1 MFEVDRHQICS
12 TDPWDSNR
20 ARDVA
25 IAEFQSGQAHLKARY
40 WRNFGEDIIGPTSLY
55 QGAFGVLWAMHYLS
69 HALDMELEFS
79 APEMALEIFEDFE
92 RYEALAFAR
101 VVENP
106 TASYYVG
113 RSGALN
119 VLQKV
124 APEKYSSYQA
134 ELIEIARSNLANP
147 SLEILWG
154 GSGSILPILNNLE
167 RAPNDESLATL
178 FVEQLEFLKSQLV
191 HAEDFDCEVWIQ
203 DLYGATPRLTGAAHG
218 FFGNVYPFLRGQD
231 YLPESRHQWLLD
243 LVTDTLLKT
252 ATVEGDLANWQS
264 NLDGIDRGRPA
275 FMVQWCHGAPGVIQ
289 SVNHIPVGYSEELDN
304 LLLKAGR
311 TIWQAGPLNKGLGL
325 CHGTDGN
332 GYSLL
337 KLFERTG
344 DELWLNRARAFA
356 MHGIQQRR
364 DLPGAWE
371 GDSILPLYLLACES
385 GSANVPLWDFV

>member
-25 IAEFQSGQAHLKARY
+25 IAEFQSSQAHLKARC

-92 RYEALAFAR
+92 RYEAVTFAR

-178 FVEQLEFLKSQLV
+178 FVEQLEYLKSQLV
-191 HAEDFDCEVWIQ
+191 HAEDYDCEVWI
-203 DLYGATPRLTGAAHG
+203 
-218 FFGNVYPFLRGQD
+218 
-231 YLPESRHQWLLD
+231 
-243 LVTDTLLKT
+243 
-252 ATVEGDLANWQS
+252 
-264 NLDGIDRGRPA
+264 
-275 FMVQWCHGAPGVIQ
+275 
-289 SVNHIPVGYSEELDN
+289 
-304 LLLKAGR
+304 
-311 TIWQAGPLNKGLGL
+311 
-325 CHGTDGN
+325 
-332 GYSLL
+332 
-337 KLFERTG
+337 
-344 DELWLNRARAFA
+344 
-356 MHGIQQRR
+356 
-364 DLPGAWE
+364 
-371 GDSILPLYLLACES
+371 
-385 GSANVPLWDFV
+385 